1 VIFFHLVIPS
11 MLGKRSHDAGTRGWF
26 GGSGVK
32 SEYLA
37 VVRFSQVEEGNSIL
51 APASLRVM
59 DHWAYFNGESGNKLI
74 PWVSVKPGF
83 GNALAKPG
91 RIRIDDLA
99 GWTADA
105 QLPDLLEGALSSLC
119 CLEPLESGVVMVYLL
134 VLWTESGRVSRGTVE
149 FVPSLP
155 RLPARLD
162 GLRPIQALVEKK
174 VAIIGVG
181 SGGSMAAL
189 NLAASGVGKLHV
201 FDKDY
206 LSTDNLFRHACD
218 MRHLGRA
225 KVLAVR
231 DLIGSYDLPAVVEPH
246 EVDVVDN
253 AGSLWEVMDD
263 VDLVLCA
270 TDSVTSRR
278 LVNYVCV
285 HTRTPLVMA
294 CTFHN
299 ARVGEIIRVLPGES
313 ACYECTRLIL
323 REAGALEEVD
333 AETGAAETPYGL
345 TGGGDSD
352 QGAANQGTRS
362 DVSMVA
368 ALLSRVA
375 VMTLL
380 ADDPET
386 ERLPRDYMTW
396 GARAETGLPDPFSFE
411 RPFSVNWVEMRR
423 REDCPVCATIGMPP
437 DPEVDEEYEKITAG
451 LAAGNSAG

>member
-11 MLGKRSHDAGTRGWF
+11 MLGKCSLDAGTRGWF
-26 GGSGVK
+26 GGSGVE

-37 VVRFSQVEEGNSIL
+37 VVRFSQVEEGKSIL

-59 DHWAYFNGESGNKLI
+59 DHWAYFNSVSSSKLI

-83 GNALAKPG
+83 SKALANPG
-91 RIRIDDLA
+91 GVRIEDLI
-99 GWTADA
+99 GWTADG
-105 QLPDLLEGALSSLC
+105 QPPDLLEGALSSLC
-119 CLEPLESGVVMVYLL
+119 CLEPIESGGVRVYLL
-134 VLWTESGRVSRGTVE
+134 VLWTGSGRVSRGRVE

-155 RLPARLD
+155 RLSARLD
-162 GLRPIQALVEKK
+162 GLRPIQELVEKK
-174 VAIIGVG
+174 VAIVGVG

-189 NLAASGVGKLHV
+189 NLAATGVGKLHV

-206 LSTDNLFRHACD
+206 LSMDNLFRHACD

-231 DLIGSYDLPAVVEPH
+231 DLVGSYDLPAAVEPH
-246 EVDVVDN
+246 EVDVVDS
-253 AGSLWEVMDD
+253 AGSLWDVMDD

-323 REAGALEEVD
+323 REAGALEESD
-333 AETGAAETPYGL
+333 AETGTAEAPYGL
-345 TGGGDSD
+345 TSGEGSG

-380 ADDPET
+380 ADDPKT

-396 GARAETGLPDPFSFE
+396 GARAETGFPDPFSFE

-423 REDCPVCATIGMPP
+423 RRDCPVCATVGMPP
-437 DPEVDEEYEKITAG
+437 GPEVDEEYEKITAE
-451 LAAGNSAG
+451 LAAGNSAS

>member
-1 VIFFHLVIPS
+1 
-11 MLGKRSHDAGTRGWF
+11 MLGKRSLDAGTRGWF
-26 GGSGVK
+26 GGSGVE

-37 VVRFSQVEEGNSIL
+37 VVRFSQVEEGKSIL
-51 APASLRVM
+51 APASLRIM
-59 DHWAYFNGESGNKLI
+59 DHWAYFNGESSSKLI

-83 GNALAKPG
+83 GKALANPG
-91 RIRIDDLA
+91 RVRIEELTN
-99 GWTADA
+99 WTSDG
-105 QLPDLLEGALSSLC
+105 QPPDLLESALSSLC
-119 CLEPLESGVVMVYLL
+119 CLEPIESGVVRVYLL
-134 VLWTESGRVSRGTVE
+134 VLWTENGRVSRGRVE
-149 FVPSLP
+149 YVPSLP

-162 GLRPIQALVEKK
+162 GLRPIQKLVEKK
-174 VAIIGVG
+174 VAIVGVG

-206 LSTDNLFRHACD
+206 LSMDNLFRHAGD

-225 KVLAVR
+225 KVLAVH
-231 DLIGSYDLPAVVEPH
+231 DLIGSYDLPATVEPH
-246 EVDVVDN
+246 EVDVVDS
-253 AGSLWEVMDD
+253 AGSLWDVMDD

-323 REAGALEEVD
+323 RQAGALEEAD
-333 AETGAAETPYGL
+333 TETGAAEAPYGL
-345 TGGGDSD
+345 TSGEDLG

-396 GARAETGLPDPFSFE
+396 GARAETGLPDPFTFE

-423 REDCPVCATIGMPP
+423 RGDCPVCAMVGMPP
-437 DPEVDEEYEKITAG
+437 GPEVDEEYEKITAE
-451 LAAGNSAG
+451 LAASNSAS

>member
-1 VIFFHLVIPS
+1 MIFFHLVIPS
-11 MLGKRSHDAGTRGWF
+11 MLGTRSHDAGTRGWF
-26 GGSGVK
+26 GGSGVE

-37 VVRFSQVEEGNSIL
+37 VVRFSQVEEGKSIL
-51 APASLRVM
+51 APASLRVV
-59 DHWAYFNGESGNKLI
+59 DHWAYFNGESSDKLI

-83 GNALAKPG
+83 GKALARPG
-91 RIRIDDLA
+91 RIRIEEFA
-99 GWTADA
+99 SWTADA
-105 QLPDLLEGALSSLC
+105 QPLDPLEGALSSLC
-119 CLEPLESGVVMVYLL
+119 CLEPLESGVAMVYLL
-134 VLWTESGRVSRGTVE
+134 VLWTGQGRVSRGTVE
-149 FVPSLP
+149 FVPSAP
-155 RLPARLD
+155 RLPGRLD
-162 GLRPIQALVEKK
+162 GLRPIQALMEKK

-201 FDKDY
+201 FDKDR

-231 DLIGSYDLPAVVEPH
+231 DLIGSYDLPPAVEPH
-246 EVDVVDN
+246 EVDVVDS

-270 TDSVTSRR
+270 TDNVTSRR

-313 ACYECTRLIL
+313 ACYECTRLTL
-323 REAGALEEVD
+323 REAGALEEAD
-333 AETGAAETPYGL
+333 ARAGAAEVPYGMSGGDGS
-345 TGGGDSD
+345 GGGSS
-352 QGAANQGTRS
+352 NQGTRS

-380 ADDPET
+380 ADDLET

-396 GARAETGLPDPFSFE
+396 GSRAEAELPVPFSFE
-411 RPFSVNWVEMRR
+411 YPFSTNWVEMRR
-423 REDCPVCATIGMPP
+423 REDCLVCATVGAPA
-437 DPEVDEEYEKITAG
+437 DPNVDEEYEKIMAG
-451 LAAGNSAG
+451 LAAGSSAG

>member
-1 VIFFHLVIPS
+1 MILFYLVIPS
-11 MLGKRSHDAGTRGWF
+11 MLGKRSLDAGTRGWF
-26 GGSGVK
+26 GGSGVE

-37 VVRFSQVEEGNSIL
+37 VVRFSQVEEGKSIL
-51 APASLRVM
+51 APASFRVV
-59 DHWAYFNGESGNKLI
+59 DHWAYFNGESSGKLI
-74 PWVSVKPGF
+74 PWVAVKPGF
-83 GNALAKPG
+83 GKALAKPG
-91 RIRIDDLA
+91 RMRVEELA
-99 GWTADA
+99 GWTADG
-105 QLPDLLEGALSSLC
+105 QPPDLIEGAAASLC
-119 CLEPLESGVVMVYLL
+119 CLEPLESGAVIVHLL
-134 VLWTESGRVSRGTVE
+134 ILWMGDGSMSRGEVE
-149 FVPSLP
+149 YVPSLP

-201 FDKDY
+201 FDKDR
-206 LSTDNLFRHACD
+206 LSTDNIFRHACD

-231 DLIGSYDLPAVVEPH
+231 DLIGSYDLPSVVEPH
-246 EVDVVDN
+246 KVDVVDS
-253 AGSLWEVMDD
+253 AGSLWEVMED
-263 VDLVLCA
+263 VDLVICA
-270 TDSVTSRR
+270 TDNVISRR

-294 CTFHN
+294 CTFNN

-323 REAGALEEVD
+323 REAGALEPD
-333 AETGAAETPYGL
+333 SETGTAEVPYGL
-345 TGGGDSD
+345 SGGDGSG
-352 QGAANQGTRS
+352 QGVANQGTRS

-396 GARAETGLPDPFSFE
+396 GARAETELPDPFSFE
-411 RPFSVNWVEMRR
+411 RPFSVNWVEMRC
-423 REDCPVCATIGMPP
+423 REDCPVCATVGTPP
-437 DPEVDEEYEKITAG
+437 DPEVDEEYEKITAE
-451 LAAGNSAG
+451 LAAGSSPG

>member
-1 VIFFHLVIPS
+1 MIFFHLVIPS
-11 MLGKRSHDAGTRGWF
+11 NLGKLSHEAGTRGWF
-26 GGSGVK
+26 GGSGVE

-37 VVRFSQVEEGNSIL
+37 VVRFSQVEEGQPIL
-51 APASLRVM
+51 APASLRLL
-59 DHWAYFNGESGNKLI
+59 DHRAHFIGESGGKLI
-74 PWVSVKPGF
+74 PWVAVKPGF
-83 GNALAKPG
+83 GAALGSPRG
-91 RIRIDDLA
+91 VSIDDLA
-99 GWTADA
+99 GWAADG
-105 QLPDLLEGALSSLC
+105 QPPDLLEGEVASLC
-119 CLEPLESGVVMVYLL
+119 CLEPLESGVVLVRLL
-134 VLWTESGRVSRGTVE
+134 ILWKGDGSVSGGEVEYIPSR
-149 FVPSLP
+149 P
-155 RLPARLD
+155 RLPTRLD
-162 GLRPIQALVEKK
+162 GLRPIQALAEKK
-174 VAIIGVG
+174 VAVVGVG

-201 FDKDY
+201 FDKDH
-206 LSTDNLFRHACD
+206 LSTDNVFRHACD

-231 DLIGSYDLPAVVEPH
+231 DLIGSYDLPSAVEPH
-246 EVDVVDN
+246 NVDVVGS
-253 AGSLWEVMDD
+253 AGALWEVMGD

-270 TDSVTSRR
+270 TDSVISRR

-285 HTRTPLVMA
+285 HSGTPLVMA
-294 CTFHN
+294 CTFNN

-323 REAGALEEVD
+323 REAGALEAD
-333 AETGAAETPYGL
+333 AETGTADVPYGL
-345 TGGGDSD
+345 PGGDGSG

-396 GARAETGLPDPFSFE
+396 GARAETELPVPFSYGY
-411 RPFSVNWVEMRR
+411 PFSTNWVEMRR
-423 REDCPVCATIGMPP
+423 REDCPVCATVGMPP
-437 DPEVDEEYEKITAG
+437 DPEVDEEYEKITAE
-451 LAAGNSAG
+451 LAVGSSAG